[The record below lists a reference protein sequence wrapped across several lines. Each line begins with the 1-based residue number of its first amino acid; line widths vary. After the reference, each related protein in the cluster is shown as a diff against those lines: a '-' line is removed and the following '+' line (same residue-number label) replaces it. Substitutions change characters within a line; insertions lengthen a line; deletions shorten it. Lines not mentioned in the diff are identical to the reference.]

1 MEQGATARP
10 LEPGQLSKP
19 AKFGTEVTLPAT
31 SLLGPELS
39 IRQPAALGAAPTEY
53 YELEIKKLKPSTAYV
68 VKIKSEG
75 PGEGGEGLAVR
86 SERLLTL
93 SVEEERNR
101 DIEMA
106 AFAGSLIKLGDYD
119 ATVLNFAA
127 STGLYSVRVLQV
139 DDVAAATQLL
149 RFTSDYTELGLAVR
163 AYTLSSVKFGR
174 WGGEISGSRVVAEG
188 ELRWIVARAVELEDR
203 SRLEDGY
210 SAQSRL
216 LEAEAARLTQ
226 QLEQQRLTAAS
237 ALRLTRLTYLTLTA
251 LMALLTL
258 AAFATTAWLLA
269 RSHR

>member
-10 LEPGQLSKP
+10 LDPGQLSKP
-19 AKFGTEVTLPAT
+19 AKVWCTATSVRIAWYQAQPVSDVVTVFYKKTGSVFGTEVTLPAT

-106 AFAGSLIKLGDYD
+106 AFAGQWLGHPLQPASLPHFHSHSSW
-119 ATVLNFAA
+119 T
-127 STGLYSVRVLQV
+127 
-139 DDVAAATQLL
+139 
-149 RFTSDYTELGLAVR
+149 
-163 AYTLSSVKFGR
+163 TLSKQ
-174 WGGEISGSRVVAEG
+174 VAVIEHS
-188 ELRWIVARAVELEDR
+188 LHHVP
-203 SRLEDGY
+203 
-210 SAQSRL
+210 
-216 LEAEAARLTQ
+216 
-226 QLEQQRLTAAS
+226 
-237 ALRLTRLTYLTLTA
+237 
-251 LMALLTL
+251 
-258 AAFATTAWLLA
+258 
-269 RSHR
+269 SHRASPAPSSVPHPHPP